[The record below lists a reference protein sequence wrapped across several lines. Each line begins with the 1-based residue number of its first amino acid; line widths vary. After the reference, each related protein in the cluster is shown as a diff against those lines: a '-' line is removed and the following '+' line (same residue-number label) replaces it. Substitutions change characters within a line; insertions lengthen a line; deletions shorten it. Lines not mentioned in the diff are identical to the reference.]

1 MAKKTKVALEKQ
13 RMTLEELFSSL
24 EKKYKKA
31 RKE

>member
-24 EKKYKKA
+24 EKKG